1 MTDTPEQ
8 IQLRQHLAEMRR
20 AASGVGKDFEVAFKN
35 LDSEISRLG
44 TNAGK
49 DLKYNVAQIEDDF
62 RRIGRSLDDELSRLP
77 HNMKEGAYSMAS
89 AIGSGAS
96 RMGGATRDAF
106 EYAGSRAREGTK
118 NALASAA
125 GVNRKPMK
133 EWHPTT
139 TTSSSSSTN
148 DSE

>member
-1 MTDTPEQ
+1 MTETPEQ
-8 IQLRQHLAEMRR
+8 VQLRQHLAEMRR
-20 AASGVGKDFEVAFKN
+20 AAGGVGKDFEIAFKH

-44 TNAGK
+44 TRTAK
-49 DLKYNVAQIEDDF
+49 DMKYDMAQIQDDF
-62 RRIGRSLDDELSRLP
+62 YRLGRSIDEELTRLP
-77 HNMKEGAYSMAS
+77 HNMKEGAMTFAS

-106 EYAGSRAREGTK
+106 ESAGSRAKEGTK

-133 EWHPTT
+133 EWHST
-139 TTSSSSSTN
+139 TTSSAS
-148 DSE
+148 DPE